1 MCRADQRLAPIA
13 IGEHFHQ
20 LGDVV
25 LACMRTSSAGSDA
38 PMFVNPLA
46 VLSRRLA

>member
-25 LACMRTSSAGSDA
+25 LAVHADEFGR
-38 PMFVNPLA
+38 V
-46 VLSRRLA
+46 